1 MAMRATHQIVLANAA
16 QALAEVATLVAAIRA
31 DARRVDRPV
40 APPVDL
46 MVRAPVPEQID
57 HDETV
62 RRRIARVAMA
72 TARILPV
79 LHATA
84 IRVRVATV
92 MVVPRAPA

>member
-1 MAMRATHQIVLANAA
+1 M
-16 QALAEVATLVAAIRA
+16 ATLVALAALVAATAQVEVIRA
-31 DARRVDRPV
+31 DARLVDPLAV
-40 APPVDL
+40 L
-46 MVRAPVPEQID
+46 MVRALVPEQIV
-57 HDETV
+57 HGETV